1 MDAGGRILALEA
13 QLADTQRSLVAHDV
27 LLRALL
33 AQLALSDP
41 AGFQALRDGLARSG
55 LEEGEAAMREA
66 GYDVAA
72 MLDEIEQAAG

>member
-1 MDAGGRILALEA
+1 MNADGRILALEA

-41 AGFQALRDGLARSG
+41 TGFAALREGLARSG
-55 LEEGEAAMREA
+55 LDDAEGAMREA

-72 MLDEIEQAAG
+72 MLDDVG